1 MDWKKE
7 RFHVFF
13 PGQRFVAIIDPGVPE
28 GEPVGSYPAFEEGV
42 AQSVWIEDGRQPGTP
57 IKGKVWPENP
67 TYFPDFTN
75 PATQ

>member
-1 MDWKKE
+1 M
-7 RFHVFF
+7 VTT
-13 PGQRFVAIIDPGVPE
+13 GQRFVAIIDPGVPE
-28 GEPVGSYPAFEEGV
+28 GEPAGSYPAFDEGV
-42 AQSVWIEDGRQPGTP
+42 AEGVWVMDGRDIANP